1 MKYNQIKGLGNQG
14 IQAINWGEESYVLG
28 GDILRAGDERKK
40 SRWAFLPKSN
50 FC

>member
-28 GDILRAGDERKK
+28 GRYSAGR
-40 SRWAFLPKSN
+40 R
-50 FC
+50 